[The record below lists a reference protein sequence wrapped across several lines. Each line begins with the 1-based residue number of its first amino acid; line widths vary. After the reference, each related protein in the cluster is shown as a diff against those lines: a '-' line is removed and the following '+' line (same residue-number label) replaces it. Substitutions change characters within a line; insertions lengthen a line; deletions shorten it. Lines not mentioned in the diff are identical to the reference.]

1 MNTFGQIELWR
12 GDFMKVILI
21 TSNYPSNWGKKNL
34 LSDLVQSLG
43 DRGHIIDVL
52 SNNYSQGAQRGII
65 KLSEQ
70 VSLRNLGGFRL
81 FFNKYSLPINWLLGS
96 LEILLFLLLN
106 NKKNAYDLCIF
117 TSIGIINLFIPWT
130 MKSLKISEK
139 ILFVLWD
146 FFPIHQQQIGH
157 WRFGP
162 FSQIF
167 KLIERNIIASSDVI
181 SVMSAANLRFF
192 REYHKSLR
200 GKKYISLPPWSSSGE
215 SKGRDTQIEK
225 FERYTVLFGGQ
236 LTAGR
241 GTINL
246 LRGFQIVQARN
257 SNIDLVIAGDGPD
270 REELVLFAK
279 KLKLSN
285 VKFMGQ
291 MEREDFRFL
300 ARHCHLGVAIT
311 DSRVTPP
318 SFPSKI
324 PEYLGLG
331 LPVIAGLESSSDAMD
346 LLIQEGVGSIF
357 SPDNPY
363 EISESIMQ
371 WFDRNDSFSTEQ
383 IQQKAR
389 LLYQEEFSVQKASER
404 IELLCLS

>member
-1 MNTFGQIELWR
+1 
-12 GDFMKVILI
+12 MKVILI
-21 TSNYPSNWGKKNL
+21 TSNYPTNWGKKNL
-34 LSDLVQSLG
+34 LSDLVQNLG
-43 DRGHIIDVL
+43 DRGHVIEVL
-52 SNNYSQGAQRGII
+52 SNNYSQGAQRGILN
-65 KLSEQ
+65 LSKQ

-81 FFNKYSLPINWLLGS
+81 HFSKFTLPINLLLGS
-96 LEILLFLLLN
+96 FEIWLLLLF
-106 NKKNAYDLCIF
+106 KKEKYDLCIF

-130 MKSLKISEK
+130 MKSLKVSEK

-162 FSQIF
+162 FSNIF
-167 KLIERNIIASSDVI
+167 KFIERTIIASADVI

-192 REYHKSLR
+192 REYHKSLG

-215 SKGRDTQIEK
+215 SRGQDTRIEK

-241 GTINL
+241 GIINL

-257 SNIDLVIAGDGPD
+257 SSIDLVIAGDGPD

-279 KLKLSN
+279 ELKLSN

-291 MEREDFRFL
+291 LEREDFRVL
-300 ARHCHLGVAIT
+300 ARQCHLGVAIT

-331 LPVIAGLESSSDAMD
+331 LPVIAGLEASSDAMD
-346 LLIQEGVGSIF
+346 LLLREGIGSTC
-357 SPDNPY
+357 SPDNPN
-363 EISESIMQ
+363 EISESILQ
-371 WFDRNDSFSTEQ
+371 WFDRNDSFSREQ

-404 IELLCLS
+404 IELICLN